1 MTILGKE
8 RISFS
13 SNKRTL
19 FRSSGQKKS
28 RFVGLKAEAEKHGL
42 GRSTKLE
49 FLRLEKAKEGSEA
62 FSRHWNN
69 SRQLDSLTAKKRTHD
84 GFSGKQRKSCA
95 TEEREAGDYT
105 TTTFKSGTLPLN
117 MYRASNYPK
126 EKKFAQLKCIR

>member
-1 MTILGKE
+1 MRGIK
-8 RISFS
+8 
-13 SNKRTL
+13 
-19 FRSSGQKKS
+19 
-28 RFVGLKAEAEKHGL
+28 
-42 GRSTKLE
+42 GRGRETWSWPKQ
-49 FLRLEKAKEGSEA
+49 FLRLEKGKEGSEA

-84 GFSGKQRKSCA
+84 GFSGKQWKSCA

-126 EKKFAQLKCIR
+126 EKKFAQPKCIR

>member
-1 MTILGKE
+1 M
-8 RISFS
+8 
-13 SNKRTL
+13 
-19 FRSSGQKKS
+19 
-28 RFVGLKAEAEKHGL
+28 GLKAEAEKHGL

-49 FLRLEKAKEGSEA
+49 FLRLEKGKEGSEA

-84 GFSGKQRKSCA
+84 GFSGKQWKSCA

-126 EKKFAQLKCIR
+126 EKKFAQPKCIR